1 MCCSDFWKKHT
12 VPSGVSSGEAI
23 DARQDGV
30 SPFISEKPE
39 NLAWMECSTFSLSTG
54 MHLAAGYHVGRILTL
69 FSPSSMPFP
78 CFQPGALTRLR
89 QATRPIT
96 PAPSQDHMRQCRSAP
111 LPPELERL
119 TPFPTARRILL
130 DRAVEVD
137 IPTDHRVRETDTA
150 PASHGALAALNRVAR
165 PFPPCASRN
174 TTPRHRGCYSSA
186 G

>member
-1 MCCSDFWKKHT
+1 MGWSDFWKKHT

-30 SPFISEKPE
+30 SPFISEKPG
-39 NLAWMECSTFSLSTG
+39 NLAWMECSTFSLSIG
-54 MHLAAGYHVGRILTL
+54 MYHAIGHHVGRILTL

-78 CFQPGALTRLR
+78 CFQPGALTCLR
-89 QATRPIT
+89 QATRPNT
-96 PAPSQDHMRQCRSAP
+96 STVARP
-111 LPPELERL
+111 LERL